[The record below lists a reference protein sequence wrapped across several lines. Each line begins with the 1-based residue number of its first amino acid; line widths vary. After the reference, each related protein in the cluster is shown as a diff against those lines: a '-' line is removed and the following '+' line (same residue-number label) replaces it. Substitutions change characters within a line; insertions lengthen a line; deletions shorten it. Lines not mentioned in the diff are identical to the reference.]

1 MVMAYYFT
9 ALESNCSKKK
19 IEPKNA
25 RSTKGCH
32 AVANCVKIRI
42 LKYSKIFKIPDNEM
56 KIKH

>member
-1 MVMAYYFT
+1 MAYYFT